1 MEGGRYVHFD
11 WMEYLTTYLNI
22 LPRVLSIIHL
32 DFHIDGVDITNDHSL
47 GLWTI
52 ICKKFCKNF
61 TFLTVIRIISQH
73 IMCNF
78 SNVLRQTL
86 FLTVVTDMTE
96 NRSHFYIFGSSESDK
111 MKKHKFL

>member
-22 LPRVLSIIHL
+22 LPRVLSSIHL
-32 DFHIDGVDITNDHSL
+32 DFHIDGVDITNEHSL

-52 ICKKFCKNF
+52 VCKKYSKN
-61 TFLTVIRIISQH
+61 LTVIRIISQH

-78 SNVLRQTL
+78 SHVLLQTL

-96 NRSHFYIFGSSESDK
+96 N
-111 MKKHKFL
+111 